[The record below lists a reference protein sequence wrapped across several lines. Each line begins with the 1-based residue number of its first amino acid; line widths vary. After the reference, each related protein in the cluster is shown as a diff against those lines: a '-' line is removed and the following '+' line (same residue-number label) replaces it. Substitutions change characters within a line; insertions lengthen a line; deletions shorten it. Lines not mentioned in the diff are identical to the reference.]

1 MLQAVTRLRQ
11 HLETLGVEVAD
22 RVSFFVGT
30 WRFIFLYTLAMV
42 LWIVGHESGYL
53 QIDTPDY
60 IQWGL
65 WLNYFAGTQASLVL
79 MSSARQA
86 NIDRRKAEHNYKID
100 KKTLAYSKANNEKI
114 EELTKQV
121 EMLEEIIDALISKVK
136 E

>member
-53 QIDTPDY
+53 
-60 IQWGL
+60 
-65 WLNYFAGTQASLVL
+65 
-79 MSSARQA
+79 
-86 NIDRRKAEHNYKID
+86 
-100 KKTLAYSKANNEKI
+100 
-114 EELTKQV
+114 
-121 EMLEEIIDALISKVK
+121 
-136 E
+136 